1 MNIQNLVNKVLLNK
15 TAKLG
20 GEKINVNGSDILAV
34 PGETRITRELMGGSR
49 EEREVD
55 YQYPTIKGLK
65 LKKGMSVAAQG
76 QKWKIESYQR
86 GTAMTTLTLIEPNRI
101 VD

>member
-55 YQYPTIKGLK
+55 YQYPTIKGQELR
-65 LKKGMSVAAQG
+65 KGMQVQAQG
-76 QKWKIESYQR
+76 KEWKIDTFQR
-86 GTAMTTLTLIEPNRI
+86 GRAMTTLMLIEPNR
-101 VD
+101 VEE

>member
-55 YQYPTIKGLK
+55 YQYPTIKGLN
-65 LKKGMSVAAQG
+65 LKKGMSVVAQG

>member
-1 MNIQNLVNKVLLNK
+1 MNIQNLVNKVLLSK

-34 PGETRITRELMGGSR
+34 PGEARITRELMGGSR

-55 YQYPTIKGLK
+55 YQFPTTKGLK
-65 LKKGMSVAAQG
+65 LKKGMSVTAQG

-101 VD
+101 ID